1 MAKLEGGAEVSGE
14 ESYVAKL
21 TIKTLGCI
29 PSLVKALKPEQGTKL
44 AIARIFGKAT
54 KVTYQP
60 DKDRGTTFTVFN
72 GNFEGINL
80 QDGTVLRSGKL
91 FLPPG
96 IQEVMENAIKTEQAK
111 DPAAS
116 VSFAF
121 EIRAVQATNPI
132 GYSYEAASLK
142 PPQAEDELSDLR
154 AAIAKLPTHEQK
166 RLGAT
171 SGGTGKLALEGQTTK
186 KSA

>member
-1 MAKLEGGAEVSGE
+1 MGDDTVKISGE
-14 ESYVAKL
+14 ENYVNKL

-44 AIARIFGKAT
+44 AICRMYGKAS
-54 KVTYQP
+54 KVSYQP
-60 DKDRGTTFTVFN
+60 DKDAGKFFTVFM

-80 QDGTVLRSGKL
+80 QDGTVLRSGKM

-96 IQEVMENAIKTEQAK
+96 IQEVVENAIKSAQAK
-111 DPAAS
+111 DANAS
-116 VSFAF
+116 ISFAF

-132 GYSYEAASLK
+132 GYSYEAAALK
-142 PPQAEDELSDLR
+142 NPEAEDELAEMR
-154 AAIAKLPTHEQK
+154 GVIAKLPTFEQK
-166 RLGAT
+166 
-171 SGGTGKLALEGQTTK
+171 KLAEAKGSPKVLEGQTASR